1 MSLFGK
7 SFEREIGKNTGK
19 WVSNVIFGDRHA
31 TPYRRAE
38 SRQNQRREREENLH
52 EQKLNQINFEN
63 KLRQKEQLFAIDVAV
78 IQNVDKITALKIPN
92 DLEQILNFMSELSIQ
107 IKTSKWHSNDDE
119 GRIRNKY
126 NEAILEKY
134 NQAILRL
141 KSIDPNNYQLEYFEK
156 IIKRFR
162 TKRFLKKYQTALIVA
177 SIVFLISTVIIIEEG
192 LFWFVY
198 GPILFLT
205 AMFFGYKLYKRNEKA
220 KKNRIQKTQDT
231 IIEKTI
237 NKPII
242 QEEYKVEE
250 SLFFDLNENGRI
262 EKRLS
267 EIWSKYDKSVE
278 TSIINRK
285 PIFSAD
291 GVNDSILFVGFN
303 PSYNPQ
309 DDENFIKSNDFKSLM
324 YWSFYKRTDTPEYFK
339 ALEYFANQ
347 ADKGYTQINLLYARE
362 DNRDLLLNSDHNFIR
377 EQLELTYETI
387 LKIKPVAIFFF
398 SDYCKDLIFGEDRW
412 VNPNYES
419 NGSYVLN
426 GTNFPVFFS
435 NDITTMTATEQI
447 KLIDQLKNVI
457 SKQ

>member
-63 KLRQKEQLFAIDVAV
+63 KLRQKEQLFAIDGAV

-205 AMFFGYKLYKRNEKA
+205 AMFFGYKLYKRNEKS
-220 KKNRIQKTQDT
+220 KKNRIQKTHDT

-237 NKPII
+237 SKPII
-242 QEEYKVEE
+242 QEEDKVEAY
-250 SLFFDLNENGRI
+250 I
-262 EKRLS
+262 M
-267 EIWSKYDKSVE
+267 VE
-278 TSIINRK
+278 VPR
-285 PIFSAD
+285 
-291 GVNDSILFVGFN
+291 
-303 PSYNPQ
+303 
-309 DDENFIKSNDFKSLM
+309 
-324 YWSFYKRTDTPEYFK
+324 
-339 ALEYFANQ
+339 
-347 ADKGYTQINLLYARE
+347 
-362 DNRDLLLNSDHNFIR
+362 
-377 EQLELTYETI
+377 
-387 LKIKPVAIFFF
+387 
-398 SDYCKDLIFGEDRW
+398 
-412 VNPNYES
+412 
-419 NGSYVLN
+419 
-426 GTNFPVFFS
+426 
-435 NDITTMTATEQI
+435 
-447 KLIDQLKNVI
+447 
-457 SKQ
+457 

>member
-1 MSLFGK
+1 
-7 SFEREIGKNTGK
+7 
-19 WVSNVIFGDRHA
+19 
-31 TPYRRAE
+31 
-38 SRQNQRREREENLH
+38 
-52 EQKLNQINFEN
+52 
-63 KLRQKEQLFAIDVAV
+63 
-78 IQNVDKITALKIPN
+78 
-92 DLEQILNFMSELSIQ
+92 MSELSIQ

-262 EKRLS
+262 EKITVL
-267 EIWSKYDKSVE
+267 
-278 TSIINRK
+278 
-285 PIFSAD
+285 
-291 GVNDSILFVGFN
+291 
-303 PSYNPQ
+303 
-309 DDENFIKSNDFKSLM
+309 
-324 YWSFYKRTDTPEYFK
+324 KR
-339 ALEYFANQ
+339 
-347 ADKGYTQINLLYARE
+347 
-362 DNRDLLLNSDHNFIR
+362 
-377 EQLELTYETI
+377 
-387 LKIKPVAIFFF
+387 
-398 SDYCKDLIFGEDRW
+398 
-412 VNPNYES
+412 
-419 NGSYVLN
+419 
-426 GTNFPVFFS
+426 
-435 NDITTMTATEQI
+435 
-447 KLIDQLKNVI
+447 
-457 SKQ
+457 